1 MYYYR
6 QILSLNT
13 LVLDSKIY
21 KVDAR
26 EDAEKMHLYKSF
38 LMFVSFTCPKVT
50 QSCLKFA
57 ESLHA
62 VSELRSL
69 LKACLQ

>member
-13 LVLDSKIY
+13 LVLDSKLY

-26 EDAEKMHLYKSF
+26 EDAEKMHLYKS
-38 LMFVSFTCPKVT
+38 
-50 QSCLKFA
+50 
-57 ESLHA
+57 
-62 VSELRSL
+62 
-69 LKACLQ
+69 